1 MAFEF
6 SADSPEN
13 AVKQGDSNKS
23 SANAEKQRIIRTD
36 FGFRNGLLSLNGD
49 KKEDCLLAKKQFIK
63 SYKNNKLQT
72 LTHYFK

>member
-36 FGFRNGLLSLNGD
+36 FGFRNGLLTLNDD
-49 KKEDCLLAKKQFIK
+49 KNGDCLLAKKLIIL
-63 SYKNNKLQT
+63 SNKNNGL
-72 LTHYFK
+72 